1 MTKCYGG
8 CTNGSENYYSDL
20 RKAPKGLRKTV
31 NTSIRGRTE
40 KEIRERAHVVVCD
53 RQTLTDCSQ
62 SWKTGTYRVIV
73 RDFFFFRSSQGHN
86 VRALQC
92 CPGNTFSRVYYWQ
105 TQVYDTPWD
114 TPVLTN
120 KKEKETHKSLPSK
133 NLQGILKADDRTV
146 LLFLGLVLQSD
157 SFLFGWCW
165 NVEPKVPELKRMY
178 VTSTSSPWRLMGVPR
193 VSAIDCA
200 WESGGELTKHTA
212 ESTG

>member
-8 CTNGSENYYSDL
+8 CTNGFENYYSDL

-62 SWKTGTYRVIV
+62 SWKTGTYRVMV
-73 RDFFFFRSSQGHN
+73 RDFFFFRSS
-86 VRALQC
+86 RATMLEPC
-92 CPGNTFSRVYYWQ
+92 SVVLETLSVVSITENTGLWHTLRHTCTDKQ
-105 TQVYDTPWD
+105 
-114 TPVLTN
+114 
-120 KKEKETHKSLPSK
+120 KRKRKSLPSK
-133 NLQGILKADDRTV
+133 NLQGTLKADDWAV

-165 NVEPKVPELKRMY
+165 NVKPKVPELKRMY
-178 VTSTSSPWRLMGVPR
+178 VTSTRSPWRLMGVPH